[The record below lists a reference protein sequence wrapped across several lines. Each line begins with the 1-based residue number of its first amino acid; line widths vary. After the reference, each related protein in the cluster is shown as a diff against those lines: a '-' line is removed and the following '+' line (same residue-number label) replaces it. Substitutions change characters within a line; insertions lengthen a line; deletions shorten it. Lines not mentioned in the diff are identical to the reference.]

1 MVVAWWK
8 YERMTEDA
16 RSLWDA
22 EAETFDDAA
31 DHGLRDPDVRR
42 AWADLLLPVMGGRG
56 RMVADLGCGTGTLSL
71 LLAAEGGH
79 VVSGV
84 DFSAEMI
91 RRARKKGHRTIP
103 KPSFIVADAADPPLQ
118 AGAFDVALSRH
129 VLWAMPD
136 PATAL
141 QNWIELL
148 TPTGLLILIEGR
160 WSTGVGLT
168 AAESVS
174 LVSEL
179 RNDVELRLLNDP
191 SYWGGPTSDERY
203 LIVSRR

>member
-1 MVVAWWK
+1 MDRPAVYGLRSTCALVVAWWK

-16 RSLWDA
+16 RSLWNA

-42 AWADLLLPVMGGRG
+42 AWADLLLPVIGGRG

-91 RRARKKGHRTIP
+91 RRGRKKSHRTIP

-141 QNWIELL
+141 QNWIEPADADRPADPHRGPMEHWSRTDRRRKRQSRERASKRRG
-148 TPTGLLILIEGR
+148 TPP
-160 WSTGVGLT
+160 
-168 AAESVS
+168 AK
-174 LVSEL
+174 
-179 RNDVELRLLNDP
+179 
-191 SYWGGPTSDERY
+191 
-203 LIVSRR
+203 